1 MTAIARRLLDLF
13 EGPAGLE
20 PWSPPET
27 GAALCELLPWRAFDE
42 RGELYVNAGS
52 VGFAIEIPPFAGID
66 AETLGALA
74 GTLADAAPERCTV
87 QVIHWAS
94 PRFGA
99 ALDAWAG
106 PRAHAGPVQ
115 AGMARR
121 RLRLLE
127 RAGWRALHPG
137 GPPFTLA
144 DYRAFVCASLA
155 GPPGPAPETALS
167 AFRRALEG
175 TLASAGAATRRLG
188 PDALLSLASELTA
201 PAITPDEEAGTP
213 THLHRPNRRWS
224 PRDPLH
230 LQCAAPGRALT
241 VAPTGLVFHD
251 GGTPRSAKG
260 GDTRAGDV
268 AVRVLTAATFPEVWP
283 GWRGNALIGDFHRD
297 FLQPGCPVL
306 TCLTVMTGEAADG
319 EKAFLKSA
327 RATQQAG
334 TGIARYLPGLPEKAR
349 DWQFVTE
356 RIKDGERLVR
366 ACYMAAVYAPLDSLD
381 EAEQA
386 VRAIY
391 HGQGWRVSA
400 ERYVQLPSWLSCLPM
415 VPAGG
420 LDADLARMGRMKTL
434 LTSSVVNLAPVHGEW
449 RGQSNVLPVGNVP
462 GGGGSSNAD
471 NPPALFLIGRRGQ
484 PAGWS
489 PFANEAGNY
498 NVAVTGKSGSG
509 KSVLM
514 QELVT
519 GIVGAGGEAVV
530 IDDGRSFQ
538 HTAEALEGAF
548 IAFGKD
554 PACLNPFAM
563 IDAGTANRDGD
574 YREECF
580 AMLAGVIGRMCRRR
594 GSIDDIEAALIAE
607 AIASAWDEKGNEAD
621 LGTVRNNLDAR
632 DDRRAKD
639 MATAL
644 GPWCPGGAMGRL
656 FAGAETPALDAAL
669 TVFELAELKGRGDV
683 QAVVLML
690 VVFLATQRM
699 YHGERTR
706 AKAIVIDEAWD
717 LLSGEDSKAFL
728 EGAARRAR
736 KYRGSLIT
744 GTQSVNDYYANPA
757 ARAAWE
763 NSDWTIFLAQKDES
777 VELLKQEKRIHC
789 DPGMERAL
797 QEPDHGR
804 GPLCRAAAAR
814 PGRLAGGAPRARC
827 LVGGAVLLARPR
839 LRGGGKA
846 QGRRALHRRGHRPAR
861 RGRSPR
867 GRRADR
873 RRGPPRRCRSRHRP
887 CGRQGSGRMNA
898 RTVEDRREAAAAED
912 ADGRLAWP
920 GDPEGIA
927 AVDIDFEAL
936 AYVLANTCRFGGRT
950 RQYHSLAA
958 HAVVAS
964 EEVEALDGLGA
975 GERRSLA
982 LHALIADAPSAWLR
996 GEPSSSQ
1003 RTAKLAAS
1011 IEAAV
1016 REAAGLDPVLDEDSA
1031 ELLRFVFRMTA
1042 AAERRDLADADAG
1055 PGAAFPP
1062 LRRRIR
1068 AVGPGRAARLWLA
1081 RFRALSGPPRSG
1093 DAQAGQPDG
1102 EENGNGAGMQAER
1115 DAEESSDGAARQA
1128 A

>member
-1 MTAIARRLLDLF
+1 MEAAVTAFARRLLDLF

-20 PWSPPET
+20 PRTAPEMPAPL
-27 GAALCELLPWRAFDE
+27 GGLLPWRAFDE

-52 VGFAIEIPPFAGID
+52 VGFVIELPPFAGID
-66 AETLGALA
+66 AETLGALS

-99 ALDAWAG
+99 ALDTWAA
-106 PRAHAGPVQ
+106 PREHAGPVQ
-115 AGMARR
+115 AGMAARR
-121 RLRLLE
+121 VRMLE
-127 RAGWRALHPG
+127 GAGWRALHAG

-144 DYRAFVCASLA
+144 DYRVFVCAALA

-175 TLASAGAATRRLG
+175 TLASAGAQARRLG
-188 PDALLSLASELTA
+188 PDALLSLAAELAAPETA
-201 PAITPDEEAGTP
+201 PDPEPGTA
-213 THLHRPNRRWS
+213 TALDRPHRRWS

-241 VAPTGLVFHD
+241 VHPTGLVFQH
-251 GGTPRSAKG
+251 GGAPRPPG
-260 GDTRAGDV
+260 GGPV
-268 AVRVLTAATFPEVWP
+268 AVRVLTALAFPEVWP

-349 DWQFVTE
+349 DWQIVTE
-356 RIKDGERLVR
+356 RLKDGERLVR
-366 ACYMAAVYAPLDSLD
+366 ASYMAAVYAPLDAID

-391 HGQGWRVSA
+391 HGQGWRVAA
-400 ERYVQLPSWLSCLPM
+400 ERYVQLPSWLACLPM
-415 VPAGG
+415 APAGG

-434 LTSSVVNLAPVHGEW
+434 LTSSAVNLSPVHGEW
-449 RGQSNVLPVGNVP
+449 RGQPAHP
-462 GGGGSSNAD
+462 D
-471 NPPALFLIGRRGQ
+471 TPPALFLIGRRGQ

-514 QELVT
+514 QELVA

-538 HTAEALEGAF
+538 HTAEALGGAF

-563 IDAGTANRDGD
+563 IDAETAALDGD

-580 AMLAGVIGRMCRRR
+580 AMLAGVAGRMCRRR
-594 GSIDDIEAALIAE
+594 GAIDDIEAALIAE
-607 AIASAWDEKGNEAD
+607 AIAAAWDEAGNAAD
-621 LGTVRNNLDAR
+621 LGTVRKHLDAR
-632 DDRRAKD
+632 DDRRATD
-639 MATAL
+639 LATAL
-644 GPWCPGGAMGRL
+644 GPWCPGGASGRL
-656 FAGAETPALDAAL
+656 FAGSNVPDLANAM

-690 VVFLATQRM
+690 VVFLSTQRM

-717 LLSGEDSKAFL
+717 LLSGEDSRAFL

-736 KYRGSLIT
+736 KYRGALIT

-763 NSDWTIFLAQKDES
+763 NSDWVIFLAQKDES
-777 VELLKQEKRIHC
+777 VELLKSEKRIHC

-797 QEPDHGR
+797 KSLTTADGRYAELVLHGPDGWRVARLVLDAWSVALFSSR
-804 GPLCRAAAAR
+804 GPAFAAVE
-814 PGRLAGGAPRARC
+814 RL
-827 LVGGAVLLARPR
+827 
-839 LRGGGKA
+839 KA
-846 QGRRALHRRGHRPAR
+846 QGL
-861 RGRSPR
+861 S
-867 GRRADR
+867 
-873 RRGPPRRCRSRHRP
+873 
-887 CGRQGSGRMNA
+887 
-898 RTVEDRREAAAAED
+898 TVEAIDRLA
-912 ADGRLAWP
+912 ADGIDVSRAPVP
-920 GDPEGIA
+920 GQGDG
-927 AVDIDFEAL
+927 V
-936 AYVLANTCRFGGRT
+936 FGT
-950 RQYHSLAA
+950 
-958 HAVVAS
+958 HAVKAPT
-964 EEVEALDGLGA
+964 EDH
-975 GERRSLA
+975 GER
-982 LHALIADAPSAWLR
+982 
-996 GEPSSSQ
+996 E
-1003 RTAKLAAS
+1003 
-1011 IEAAV
+1011 
-1016 REAAGLDPVLDEDSA
+1016 
-1031 ELLRFVFRMTA
+1031 
-1042 AAERRDLADADAG
+1042 
-1055 PGAAFPP
+1055 
-1062 LRRRIR
+1062 
-1068 AVGPGRAARLWLA
+1068 
-1081 RFRALSGPPRSG
+1081 
-1093 DAQAGQPDG
+1093 
-1102 EENGNGAGMQAER
+1102 
-1115 DAEESSDGAARQA
+1115 
-1128 A
+1128 

>member
-1 MTAIARRLLDLF
+1 MTGAARRLLDLF

-20 PWSPPET
+20 PWTPPEMP
-27 GAALCELLPWRAFDE
+27 APLADLLPWRAFDE
-42 RGELYVNAGS
+42 RSELYVSAGS

-87 QVIHWAS
+87 QAIHWAS

-106 PRAHAGPVQ
+106 PRGDAGPVQ
-115 AGMARR
+115 SGMADRR
-121 RLRLLE
+121 ARLLA

-137 GPPFTLA
+137 GPPFTLS
-144 DYRAFVCASLA
+144 DYRAFLCAALP
-155 GPPGPAPETALS
+155 GPPGPAPETALA

-175 TLASAGAATRRLG
+175 TLASAGSTARRLG
-188 PDALLSLASELTA
+188 PDALLSLAAELAA
-201 PAITPDEEAGTP
+201 PAIAPGAEAGTP
-213 THLHRPNRRWS
+213 SPLHRPHRRWA

-241 VAPTGLVFHD
+241 VAPTGLAFHD
-251 GGTPRSAKG
+251 GNG
-260 GDTRAGDV
+260 GGGV
-268 AVRVLTAATFPEVWP
+268 AVRVLTALAFPEAWP

-306 TCLTVMTGEAADG
+306 TCLTIMTGEAADG

-327 RATQQAG
+327 RAIQQAG
-334 TGIARYLPGLPEKAR
+334 TGVARYLPGLPEKAR

-356 RIKDGERLVR
+356 RLKDGERLVK
-366 ACYMAAVYAPLDSLD
+366 ACYMAAVYAPLDAID

-391 HGQGWRVSA
+391 HGQGWRVGA
-400 ERYVQLPSWLSCLPM
+400 ERYMQLPSWLSCLPM

-420 LDADLARMGRMKTL
+420 LDADLERMGRMKTL
-434 LTSSVVNLAPVHGEW
+434 LTSAAVNLAPLHGEW
-449 RGQSNVLPVGNVP
+449 RGQPANP
-462 GGGGSSNAD
+462 D

-484 PAGWS
+484 PACWS

-538 HTAEALEGAF
+538 HTTEALGGAF

-563 IDAGTANRDGD
+563 IDAGTADHDGD

-580 AMLAGVIGRMCRRR
+580 AMLAGVIGRMARRR

-607 AIASAWDEKGNEAD
+607 AIAAAWDEAGNDAD
-621 LGTVRNNLDAR
+621 LGTVRKNLKAR

-656 FAGAETPALDAAL
+656 FAGSATPALDRAL

-690 VVFLATQRM
+690 VVFLSTQRM

-717 LLSGEDSKAFL
+717 LLSGEDSRAFL

-736 KYRGSLIT
+736 KYRGALIT

-757 ARAAWE
+757 AQAAWE

-797 QEPDHGR
+797 KSLTTADGRYAELVLHGPDGWRVARLVLDAWSVALFSSR
-804 GPLCRAAAAR
+804 GPAFAAVERFKAEGLSTVQAID
-814 PGRLAGGAPRARC
+814 RLAGDTSPA
-827 LVGGAVLLARPR
+827 
-839 LRGGGKA
+839 
-846 QGRRALHRRGHRPAR
+846 GR
-861 RGRSPR
+861 
-867 GRRADR
+867 
-873 RRGPPRRCRSRHRP
+873 
-887 CGRQGSGRMNA
+887 
-898 RTVEDRREAAAAED
+898 D
-912 ADGRLAWP
+912 ADPAP
-920 GDPEGIA
+920 ND
-927 AVDIDFEAL
+927 
-936 AYVLANTCRFGGRT
+936 
-950 RQYHSLAA
+950 
-958 HAVVAS
+958 
-964 EEVEALDGLGA
+964 
-975 GERRSLA
+975 ERN
-982 LHALIADAPSAWLR
+982 D
-996 GEPSSSQ
+996 GEP
-1003 RTAKLAAS
+1003 
-1011 IEAAV
+1011 
-1016 REAAGLDPVLDEDSA
+1016 G
-1031 ELLRFVFRMTA
+1031 
-1042 AAERRDLADADAG
+1042 
-1055 PGAAFPP
+1055 
-1062 LRRRIR
+1062 
-1068 AVGPGRAARLWLA
+1068 
-1081 RFRALSGPPRSG
+1081 
-1093 DAQAGQPDG
+1093 
-1102 EENGNGAGMQAER
+1102 
-1115 DAEESSDGAARQA
+1115 
-1128 A
+1128 